1 MPVYRF
7 KAISPAGQLIEGE
20 MEAGTER
27 LVIEKLRGEGN
38 FPVGAE
44 PAVPR
49 ARWLARLSG
58 DITGGRVRAQDIAL
72 MTREFAT
79 LTGAGVALDRALAIL
94 VGLAP
99 KPALRAVLSD
109 VRQRVEGGA
118 AVADAFAARADA
130 FPAFYVNMIRAG
142 EASGQLATV
151 LDRLAQFLE
160 RSRELSAAVRSALV
174 YPAVLVAMAG
184 LSLVIVLTVV
194 LPEFEPVFAEAGR
207 DLPTATQVVRV
218 FGRITRDYWWLVA
231 GAALAAWALVRRDL
245 ATPDGRA
252 RWHGLVLRL
261 PVIGPLR
268 RKIAFARFARM
279 LGTLLANGVSMLQA
293 LALAR
298 DVTGNEVI
306 ARAVTEIAAAV
317 REGGGLAG
325 PLARAQVFPQL
336 GSDLIGVGEES
347 GHLEDMLLKAAD
359 IFDAEV
365 KQSIDR
371 AVALL
376 VPVLTIG
383 LGALIAAI
391 IGSVLVAI
399 LSVNELA
406 I

>member
-1 MPVYRF
+1 MPLYRF
-7 KAISPAGQLIEGE
+7 KALSPAGQLIEGE

-27 LVIEKLRGEGN
+27 LVIERLRGEGN
-38 FPVGAE
+38 FPIEAE

-49 ARWLARLSG
+49 SRWLARLSS
-58 DITGGRVRAQDIAL
+58 DITSRRVRAQDIAL

-79 LTGAGVALDRALAIL
+79 LMAAGVALDRALAIL
-94 VGLAP
+94 VGLAG
-99 KPALRAVLSD
+99 KPALCAVLAD

-118 AVADAFAARADA
+118 SIADALASRGDA
-130 FPAFYVNMIRAG
+130 FPPFYVNMIRAG
-142 EASGQLATV
+142 EASGQLGVV
-151 LDRLAQFLE
+151 LDRLAEFLE
-160 RSRELSAAVRSALV
+160 RARELSATVRSALV

-218 FGRITRDYWWLVA
+218 FGRLTRDYWWAVVA
-231 GAALAAWALVRRDL
+231 GALAAWALIRRDL
-245 ATPDGRA
+245 AAADGRA

-279 LGTLLANGVSMLQA
+279 LGTLLANGVGVLQA

-306 ARAVTEIAAAV
+306 ARAVTEVAVAV

-325 PLARAQVFPQL
+325 PMARAQVFPRL
-336 GSDLIGVGEES
+336 GTDLIGVGEES

>member
-1 MPVYRF
+1 MPLYRF
-7 KAISPAGQLIEGE
+7 KALSPAGHLIEGE

-27 LVIEKLRGEGN
+27 VVIEKLRGDGN
-38 FPVGAE
+38 FPIGAE
-44 PAVPR
+44 PAG
-49 ARWLARLSG
+49 ARSRVLERLSR
-58 DITGGRVRAQDIAL
+58 DIGSRGVRSQDVAL

-79 LTGAGVALDRALAIL
+79 LMAAGVALDRALEIL
-94 VGLAP
+94 IGLAP
-99 KPALRAVLSD
+99 KPALRAVLTD
-109 VRQRVEGGA
+109 VRERVVGGA
-118 AVADAFAARADA
+118 AIADALAVRADA
-130 FPAFYVNMIRAG
+130 FPPFYVNMVRAG
-142 EASGQLATV
+142 EASGQLGVV

-160 RSRELSAAVRSALV
+160 RARELSATVRSALV
-174 YPAVLVAMAG
+174 YPAVLVAMAA

-207 DLPTATQVVRV
+207 DLPWATQIVRT
-218 FGRITRDYWWLVA
+218 FGQITRDYWWLALGA
-231 GAALAAWALVRRDL
+231 GLAAWFLVRRDL
-245 ATPDGRA
+245 TTSDGRA

-261 PVIGPLR
+261 PIIGPLR

-279 LGTLLANGVSMLQA
+279 LGTLLGNGVGMLQA

-298 DVTGNEVI
+298 DVAGNEVI
-306 ARAVTEIAAAV
+306 ARGLTEVAAQV
-317 REGGGLAG
+317 REGGGLAK

-336 GSDLIGVGEES
+336 GVDLVGVGEES
-347 GHLEDMLLKAAD
+347 GHLEEMLIKAAD
-359 IFDAEV
+359 IFDHEV

-383 LGALIAAI
+383 LGGLIAVI